1 MVVPPA
7 YAGLMALPRVH
18 VTPGSISGPLMEKV
32 IHYAYGYAQVGRS
45 KRVVRSLWSTFAGVA
60 VGLFVRQVIIKPQ
73 PGRYALSDAG
83 HAPVPVVASAG
94 L

>member
-18 VTPGSISGPLMEKV
+18 VTPGSISDPLMEGDP
-32 IHYAYGYAQVGRS
+32 HYAYGYAQVGRS

-60 VGLFVRQVIIKPQ
+60 VGLFVRQVIINPNLDDT
-73 PGRYALSDAG
+73 P
-83 HAPVPVVASAG
+83 
-94 L
+94 